1 MACIPHV
8 WELGPGDYTQVAGA
22 GTRKPG
28 AELLSIF
35 SSSSSTYIMNRK
47 VPLFC
52 IIDNSLTV

>member
-28 AELLSIF
+28 AELLCTFVVDTS
-35 SSSSSTYIMNRK
+35 
-47 VPLFC
+47 
-52 IIDNSLTV
+52 